1 MFRSKRLSLA
11 AIAATIV
18 FYGSSADASSILVDQ
33 GNVTYDP
40 DTRLQW
46 LDISE
51 TRGLSYNQVLNNS
64 GVDFVK
70 NGWRFATDFEVD
82 QLYRHAG
89 LPLASYPNGTFFY
102 HSDPSQPGYAALEH
116 DAFVLGSELGWVTP
130 SSAPDY
136 FTAAIFDIHQTP
148 RNQATLGY
156 SFLSLL
162 GYLESGPNSSITV
175 DEYLDTINKDQQ
187 IRVVGSLLVRD
198 VSAVPIPGEAIPFGA
213 LLLGLTGINLWRRRQ
228 LGLSRL

>member
-1 MFRSKRLSLA
+1 MFKHLSLA
-11 AIAATIV
+11 VLAAISITCSAPARAA
-18 FYGSSADASSILVDQ
+18 SILIDQ
-33 GNVTYDP
+33 GDATYDP
-40 DTRLQW
+40 ATQLQW
-46 LDISE
+46 LDISK
-51 TRGLSYNQVLNNS
+51 TRGLSYNQVLTNR
-64 GVDFVK
+64 GVDFIK

-156 SFLSLL
+156 SFLSVL

-175 DEYLDTINKDQQ
+175 DEYLDTIDKDQQ

-228 LGLSRL
+228 LGLSRM